1 MGRDTCTC
9 IRWKGRLH
17 ARRQS
22 SYKRGQKTHL
32 YWHHYYRWKF
42 LSCLTLCKPKDYSQ
56 PGSSVHRI
64 LQAGILEWVVI
75 PFSRGSSWPRDWTW
89 VFRMQVD
96 SLPSEPPGKPMDAGN
111 LFSCS
116 STFSKPSFYIWQFL
130 VQILLKCSL
139 KDFEHYFASMWN
151 KCYCT
156 AVWTFFGIAFLW
168 KLTFFS
174 PMATAEFSKFAG
186 ILSIA
191 L

>member
-1 MGRDTCTC
+1 MLSHNQWSRS
-9 IRWKGRLH
+9 RFFF
-17 ARRQS
+17 
-22 SYKRGQKTHL
+22 
-32 YWHHYYRWKF
+32 KF
-42 LSCLTLCKPKDYSQ
+42 SCLFYDPTLVIQSCPTLCNPMDYSLI
-56 PGSSVHRI
+56 GSSVHGI
-64 LQAGILEWVVI
+64 LQARILEWVVI

-89 VFRMQVD
+89 VFCMQVG
-96 SLPSEPPGKPMDAGN
+96 SLPSEPPGKAMDVGN

-116 STFSKPSFYIWQFL
+116 SAFSKPSCYIWQFL

-156 AVWTFFGIAFLW
+156 AVWIFFGIAFLW
-168 KLTFFS
+168 DWNENCHFWLKKDS
-174 PMATAEFSKFAG
+174 MATAEFSKFAG